1 MGETSGVLWLII
13 PDMRLPPP
21 AADDWEFP
29 RAVAGIAHLVEYAA
43 ARGAERGALLAGT
56 GLGLA
61 DLTVAD
67 REVTAAQ
74 ELRVVRTLQRLF
86 PGAGADVGATYRPES
101 FGVFGFGLLASR
113 TVLDAMELALR
124 FIDLSYTFAIPRA
137 EIEGERV
144 LVTVDGT
151 RLPRDVRAFLVAR
164 DASAIDAVLA
174 VLVPGGV
181 GARLVLGEDVA
192 TLALAA
198 AELDRPLPT
207 RGSSEV
213 AEAMCRDIVAPR
225 RSRAGVVGDVRV
237 LITQRLQTGAPMG
250 AVAAEL
256 GLTERSLRRRLSAEG
271 TSYQALLDEV
281 RSALARSLLGGR
293 ATIPVADVAARLG
306 YADAAAFT
314 HAFRRWTGTTP
325 AAYRG

>member
-1 MGETSGVLWLII
+1 
-13 PDMRLPPP
+13 MRLPPP
-21 AADDWEFP
+21 AAEDWEFP
-29 RAVAGIAHLVEYAA
+29 RAVAGIALLADYAA
-43 ARGAERGALLAGT
+43 ARGVDRAGLLAGT

-61 DLTVAD
+61 DLAVGD

-74 ELRVVRTLQRLF
+74 ELRVVRTLQRHF
-86 PGAGADVGATYRPES
+86 PGAGADVGATYRAAS

-124 FIDLSYTFAIPRA
+124 FIDLSHTFAIPSA
-137 EIEGERV
+137 EVVGDRV
-144 LVTVDGT
+144 VITVDGT

-164 DASAIDAVLA
+164 DATAIDVVLA
-174 VLVPGGV
+174 GLVPGGV
-181 GARLVLGEDVA
+181 GARLALGEDRA
-192 TLALAA
+192 TLDLPV

-207 RGSSEV
+207 RGSAEL
-213 AEAMCRDIVAPR
+213 AEALCRDVVAPR

-237 LITQRLQTGAPMG
+237 LITQRLPDGAPMG

-256 GLTERSLRRRLSAEG
+256 GLTERSLRRRLSAAG
-271 TSYQALLDEV
+271 TSYRELLDEV

>member
-1 MGETSGVLWLII
+1 MTAWLII

-21 AADDWEFP
+21 AAEDWEFP
-29 RAVAGIAHLVEYAA
+29 RAVAGIAHLVRYAA
-43 ARGAERGALLAGT
+43 ARGAEPAALLAGT

-61 DLTVAD
+61 DLDVPD

-74 ELRVVRTLQRLF
+74 ELRVVRTLQRHF
-86 PGAGADVGATYRPES
+86 PGAGADVGATYRPAS

-113 TVLDAMELALR
+113 TVLDAMDLALR

-137 EIEGERV
+137 DVVGDRVEI
-144 LVTVDGT
+144 TVDGT
-151 RLPRDVRAFLVAR
+151 RLPRDVRTFLVAR
-164 DASAIDAVLA
+164 DATAIDVVLA
-174 VLVPGGV
+174 GLVPGGV
-181 GARLVLGEDVA
+181 GARLVPGEDVA
-192 TLALAA
+192 RISLAVR
-198 AELDRPLPT
+198 ELDRPLPT
-207 RGSSEV
+207 RGSAEV
-213 AEAMCRDIVAPR
+213 AEALCRDVVAPR
-225 RSRAGVVGDVRV
+225 RERAGVVGDVRV
-237 LITQRLQTGAPMG
+237 LITQQLPDGAPMG

-325 AAYRG
+325 GAYRG

>member
-1 MGETSGVLWLII
+1 
-13 PDMRLPPP
+13 MRLPPP
-21 AADDWEFP
+21 AADGWDFP
-29 RAVAGIAHLVEYAA
+29 RAAAGVAHLVEYAA
-43 ARGAERGALLAGT
+43 ARGADRAALLAGT
-56 GLGLA
+56 GLRLA
-61 DLTVAD
+61 DLDVPD

-86 PGAGADVGATYRPES
+86 PGAGADVGATYRAES

-124 FIDLSYTFAIPRA
+124 FIDLSHTFALPCA
-137 EIEGERV
+137 ELVGDRV
-144 LVTVDGT
+144 VVTVDGT
-151 RLPRDVRAFLVAR
+151 ALPRDVRSFLVAR
-164 DASAIDAVLA
+164 DATAIDTVLGR
-174 VLVPGGV
+174 LVPGGV

-192 TLALAA
+192 TLDLAVD
-198 AELDRPLPT
+198 ELDRPLPT
-207 RGSSEV
+207 RGSAELTGV

-225 RSRAGVVGDVRV
+225 RQRPGVVGDVRV
-237 LITQRLQTGAPMG
+237 LITQRLPDGAPMG

-256 GLTERSLRRRLSAEG
+256 GLTERSLRRRLAAEG
-271 TSYQALLDEV
+271 TGYRELLDEV

-314 HAFRRWTGTTP
+314 HAFRRWTGSSP
-325 AAYRG
+325 AAYRT